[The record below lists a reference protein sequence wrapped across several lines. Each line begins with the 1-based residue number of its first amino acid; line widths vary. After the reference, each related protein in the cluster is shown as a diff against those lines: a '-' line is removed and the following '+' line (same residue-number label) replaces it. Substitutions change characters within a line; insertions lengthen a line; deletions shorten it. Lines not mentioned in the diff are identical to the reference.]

1 MAISSFHEVKLVTI
15 TFTNAIKVTFQ
26 YSLQTGVWSFLCFY
40 YLWKKINLSTFTV
53 FRVNMK
59 LITSLIKIEKD
70 DNDGYPNSLWLRNNF
85 TMAMEHK

>member
-1 MAISSFHEVKLVTI
+1 M
-15 TFTNAIKVTFQ
+15 
-26 YSLQTGVWSFLCFY
+26 
-40 YLWKKINLSTFTV
+40 